1 MDVGFVQQRRFL
13 WAYRSCLRTVGCPT
27 SMIINHIK
35 ERTCQK
41 QWTAAISGDLWL
53 CLSIAQW
60 KKAYWGQTH
69 GSNLIWNWPTE
80 ASPSSWSRAYM
91 THWADWA
98 TSICVDNNFMAI
110 KVLWWAGRG
119 RGALSSL
126 SIVVWRLN
134 ERWGLARNRTK
145 DYHNCVIL
153 MFIISGTGVSI
164 YHRNRENIL

>member
-1 MDVGFVQQRRFL
+1 MDVGFVQQRVFL
-13 WAYRSCLRTVGCPT
+13 WAYRSCLKTVGCPT
-27 SMIINHIK
+27 SMIINHHKGKDLSKTMNSCYFWGSLTLFINCSVK
-35 ERTCQK
+35 E
-41 QWTAAISGDLWL
+41 
-53 CLSIAQW
+53 SIL
-60 KKAYWGQTH
+60 YWGQTH

-134 ERWGLARNRTK
+134 ERWGLARNRTEA
-145 DYHNCVIL
+145 DQGLSQLCNFDVHNIRYRGFHL
-153 MFIISGTGVSI
+153 P
-164 YHRNRENIL
+164 